1 VSALQ
6 VILVAA
12 GALLLG
18 AAAGWILAVARA
30 AGVRAALAAER
41 ERRGELVAE
50 LAALRDAKERS
61 VRDLAAARE
70 RSETAEGFLARA
82 RQELRDSFDALAAEA
97 LKGNRDE
104 FLKLADRDHEERRH
118 RIESMLDPLKDALK
132 GLEARTKEM
141 ELAREGAYGDLKG
154 QLRGLLDATSKLQEK
169 TTSLASALRGSQTQ
183 GRWGEIAL
191 RNIVELAGMLEHVD
205 FEEQQQTPDGK
216 RPDMVVRLP
225 GERFL
230 AVDAKVPFN
239 AYMDANEAV
248 TEEARDAALDRHVQ
262 ALRNHVRTLAARD
275 YAQNV
280 KGDVDLVVLFLPGDP
295 FLSAAFERDP
305 ELQVESLRSRVL
317 LATPTTLLALLRTV
331 AIYWQQKSLA
341 ENAEKIAEVA
351 RTLYD
356 RSAVFSEHLGKV
368 GKGLKAAVE
377 AYNDAEGSFMRRLL
391 PMHRQL
397 EELKAAEGASRVL
410 EPPAPVEIAPRD
422 LEERVEQEDDR
433 IGRLF

>member
-1 VSALQ
+1 VTGLQ
-6 VILVAA
+6 GILVGA

-18 AAAGWILAVARA
+18 AAVGWAAAAARH
-30 AGVRAALAAER
+30 AGVRASLDAER
-41 ERRGELVAE
+41 GRRADLENE
-50 LAALRDAKERS
+50 LAGLRDAKEQA

-70 RSETAEGFLARA
+70 RTETAEGFLARA

-104 FLKLADRDHEERRH
+104 FLKIADRDHEARRQ
-118 RIESMLDPLKDALK
+118 RIETMLDPLRDTLK
-132 GLEARTKEM
+132 RLEERTREM
-141 ELAREGAYGDLKG
+141 ERAREGAYGALDR
-154 QLRGLLDATSKLQEK
+154 QLRSLLEATATLQEK
-169 TTSLASALRGSQTQ
+169 TTSLTTALRGSQTQ

-205 FEEQQQTPDGK
+205 FEEQQETPDGR

-239 AYMDANEAV
+239 AYMDANEAT
-248 TEEARDAALDRHVQ
+248 TEDARAAALDRHVQ
-262 ALRNHVRTLAARD
+262 ALRNHVRTLASRD

-341 ENAEKIAEVA
+341 ENAERIAEVA
-351 RTLYD
+351 RTVYE
-356 RSAVFSEHLGKV
+356 RSAIFSEHLGRV

-377 AYNDAEGSFMRRLL
+377 AYNDAEGSFVRRLL

-397 EELKAAEGASRVL
+397 EELKAAEGASRTL
-410 EPPAPVEIAPRD
+410 EPPPPVEITPRE
-422 LEERVEQEDDR
+422 LEDRVEEEDDR
-433 IGRLF
+433 VGRLF

>member
-1 VSALQ
+1 MSFPQ
-6 VILVAA
+6 VMLVAA

-18 AAAGWILAVARA
+18 AAVGWLLAAARSAGT
-30 AGVRAALAAER
+30 RAALEAER
-41 ERRGELVAE
+41 DRRGALQTEID
-50 LAALRDAKERS
+50 ALREAKEQA

-70 RSETAEGFLARA
+70 RGETAEGFLTRA

-97 LKGNRDE
+97 LRGNRDE

-118 RIESMLDPLKDALK
+118 RIESLLDPLRDTLK
-132 GLEARTKEM
+132 RLEERTAEM
-141 ELAREGAYGDLKG
+141 ERARVGAYGALDL
-154 QLRGLLDATSKLQEK
+154 QLKSLLEATAKLQDR
-169 TTSLASALRGSQTQ
+169 TTSLTTALRGSQTQ

-205 FEEQQQTPDGK
+205 FEEQKETADGR

-239 AYMDANEAV
+239 AYMDAMEAA
-248 TEEARDAALDRHVQ
+248 TPEARDAALDRHVQ
-262 ALRNHVRTLAARD
+262 ALRTHVRALAARD

-295 FLSAAFERDP
+295 FLSAAFERAPD
-305 ELQVESLRSRVL
+305 LQVEALRARVL

-341 ENAEKIAEVA
+341 ENAERIAEVA
-351 RTLYD
+351 RAIYERTT
-356 RSAVFSEHLGKV
+356 VFSEHLARV
-368 GKGLKAAVE
+368 GKGLESAVD
-377 AYNDAEGSFMRRLL
+377 AYNRAQGSFVRRLL

-397 EELKAAEGASRVL
+397 EELKAAEGASRSM
-410 EPPAPVEIAPRD
+410 ESPTPVEIAPRD